1 MSKLIPLHTVD
12 ALRDNVD
19 VVLDMYG
26 IDCNLLIPTPTS
38 FLEAEKLDAYMTP
51 GDLSYVL
58 YTAKVFID
66 VQPDIKRLR
75 KLGLYTEGSL
85 PIVAKF
91 GRRAVAVSGP
101 VEDSGDVHHGVGHY
115 CVRYVPE
122 YGALLVTKR
131 HHPHPHPYTLVDIVQ
146 GSWFRISIQHL
157 SGHSDVS
164 DFEVIDIIPP
174 EFHDAII
181 WQECLIAPRR
191 VKE

>member
-1 MSKLIPLHTVD
+1 
-12 ALRDNVD
+12 
-19 VVLDMYG
+19 
-26 IDCNLLIPTPTS
+26 
-38 FLEAEKLDAYMTP
+38 MTP
-51 GDLSYVL
+51 GDLSYIP

-91 GRRAVAVSGP
+91 GRRAAPLDSSI
-101 VEDSGDVHHGVGHY
+101 EDPEDTHHGHGHY
-115 CVRYVPE
+115 CVRYVAE
-122 YGALLVTKR
+122 YGALLVTQR
-131 HHPHPHPYTLVDIVQ
+131 HHPHPYTFVDIVQ
-146 GSWFRISIQHL
+146 SSWFRISIQHL

-191 VKE
+191 MKE